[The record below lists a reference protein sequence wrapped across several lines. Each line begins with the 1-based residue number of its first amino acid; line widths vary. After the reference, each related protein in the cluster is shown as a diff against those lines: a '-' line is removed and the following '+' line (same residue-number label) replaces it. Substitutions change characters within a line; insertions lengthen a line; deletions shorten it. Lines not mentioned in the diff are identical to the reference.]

1 MARQNRCKRKC
12 KSVGKL
18 KDPDNNNNLTN
29 DSSRIPNILNKH
41 FSNVGNILASKLPP
55 AERPFIDYL
64 RNSSSPELSF
74 FFRPVTPS
82 EIQFQILSIPN
93 SKSHGLYSCP
103 TQLLKYSSEVISPV
117 LSDILNTSV
126 SLGAYPPK
134 LKISKIIPIFKADD
148 ETDTSNYRPISLL
161 SNFNRI
167 FEKIMYDRMRD
178 FIEKHSLLYSSQYGF
193 RQAHST
199 QHAILDMV
207 ETIQTNMDK
216 KLFSCGVFI
225 DLKKAFDTVNHT
237 ILLDKLNY
245 YGFRGIVNQWFSSYL
260 SNRTQTTE
268 IGSHISSKLNINCGV
283 PQGSVLGPLLF
294 LLYINEFQY
303 CSSKLQFFLF
313 C

>member
-1 MARQNRCKRKC
+1 
-12 KSVGKL
+12 
-18 KDPDNNNNLTN
+18 
-29 DSSRIPNILNKH
+29 
-41 FSNVGNILASKLPP
+41 
-55 AERPFIDYL
+55 
-64 RNSSSPELSF
+64 
-74 FFRPVTPS
+74 
-82 EIQFQILSIPN
+82 
-93 SKSHGLYSCP
+93 
-103 TQLLKYSSEVISPV
+103 
-117 LSDILNTSV
+117 
-126 SLGAYPPK
+126 
-134 LKISKIIPIFKADD
+134 
-148 ETDTSNYRPISLL
+148 
-161 SNFNRI
+161 
-167 FEKIMYDRMRD
+167 MYGTMRD
-178 FIEKHSLLYSSQYGF
+178 FIEKRSLLYSSQYGF

-260 SNRTQTTE
+260 SNRTQSTE

-294 LLYINEFQY
+294 LLYINDIQY

-313 C
+313 ADDTNALYAHKDLKTLELTVNAELHNLYN